1 MDIKIDDILI
11 MKKTHPCGCN
21 EFIVRRTGADIG
33 VKCAKCGHYMLIG
46 RKKIE
51 KNIKSIK
58 PVE

>member
-1 MDIKIDDILI
+1 MDIKIDDILV

-21 EFIVRRTGADIG
+21 EFLVRRVGADIG
-33 VKCAKCGHYMLIG
+33 VKCVKCEHYMLVP

-51 KNIKSIK
+51 KNIKNIK